1 MYSNILVHKI
11 MANRQQFKVVLLG
24 EGCVGK
30 TSIIL
35 RYLEDKFNDK
45 HYQTLQVGVTPFPHY
60 CTLVY

>member
-11 MANRQQFKVVLLG
+11 MSNRQQFKVVLLG

-45 HYQTLQVGVTPFPHY
+45 HYQTLQVGVTLYYSHM
-60 CTLVY
+60 